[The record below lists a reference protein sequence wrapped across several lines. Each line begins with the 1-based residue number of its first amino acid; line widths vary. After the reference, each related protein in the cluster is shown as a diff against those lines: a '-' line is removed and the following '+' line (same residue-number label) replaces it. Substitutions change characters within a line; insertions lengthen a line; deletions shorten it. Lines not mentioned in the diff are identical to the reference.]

1 MHHPNLRMDTGYPKL
16 PFERTRSDFK
26 DVFKKNRA
34 PRKDGNSIWSAQV
47 EGTSIKAW
55 QGVHTRTVNVKFFF
69 WLVLMCVEAL
79 ANHVLNKNHAD
90 HTTFLEAFEEAA
102 QLSEEELRERVKRS
116 IEDLVPSN
124 WMEDCGT
131 WWNDRAMKP

>member
-1 MHHPNLRMDTGYPKL
+1 MDTGCPKL
-16 PFERTRSDFK
+16 PFERTRSNFK
-26 DVFKKNRA
+26 GVFKKNRP
-34 PRKDGNSIWSAQV
+34 PRKDGNSIWSTQV
-47 EGTSIKAW
+47 EVTSIRAW
-55 QGVHTRTVNVKFFF
+55 QGVSYGRVKLFF
-69 WLVLMCVEAL
+69 WLVLMCVESL
-79 ANHVLNKNHAD
+79 ANHVLNKNHTD